1 MAAVRR
7 ARHIEAAVFAVAAG
21 FFLLIEIAVAQTADV
36 QVRAE
41 VLNTNTYATQ
51 TRTVR
56 IRITASNLGPDSI
69 PALDVR
75 MRTNVARANFIEP
88 VVVAPCVAPQS
99 PVEPVLLVWTM
110 GPLASGDQRT
120 CDVEFQAQPT
130 AQSML
135 FFFSAEVLA
144 GGYFDP
150 LLGNER
156 AFIDFLSVSPI
167 DIVQDMVL
175 TIRSPS
181 RFLRPQPNLVNA
193 DFELSNRG
201 PDSLLPGRRHLL
213 RSEVYR
219 FAGGG
224 AESFLLFST
233 GDPDCELFNDDVG
246 NSRIDQINFTNPIP
260 PGTSQTCTLAVAA
273 RPNATGSRTLRW
285 DVGRLTPGLLETNPA
300 DNTAFLVMQF
310 SPAVIPVDAR
320 WALLWLI
327 AGLAAFGAW
336 RLRRAAG

>member
-1 MAAVRR
+1 MV
-7 ARHIEAAVFAVAAG
+7 E
-21 FFLLIEIAVAQTADV
+21 LIDG
-36 QVRAE
+36 
-41 VLNTNTYATQ
+41 NTYATQ
-51 TRTVR
+51 TRAVR
-56 IRITASNLGPDSI
+56 IRTTLSNAGPDNLSSMSVQLFTTT
-69 PALDVR
+69 PSANGLDAL
-75 MRTNVARANFIEP
+75 
-88 VVVAPCVAPQS
+88 VVAPCVAMQGAGTVVNLIWS
-99 PVEPVLLVWTM
+99 T
-110 GPLASGDQRT
+110 GPLPAGSSSV
-120 CDVEFQAQPT
+120 CEVELRARPT
-130 AQSML
+130 AQSAI
-135 FFFSAEVLA
+135 FIFVAEALIA
-144 GGYFDP
+144 GFVDP
-150 LLGNER
+150 NLGNEQD
-156 AFIDFLSVSPI
+156 AIDLLSVSSI

-175 TIRSPS
+175 TIRSPT

-193 DFELSNRG
+193 DFELTNRG

-273 RPNATGSRTLRW
+273 RPGATGSRALRW

-300 DNTAFLVMQF
+300 DNTAFLVMQY

-320 WALLWLI
+320 WALLLLI
-327 AGLAAFGAW
+327 AGLGVLGGW
-336 RLRRAAG
+336 RLHRARS